1 MNPYVIQVIVLLV
14 CYVILYFIVSEIFSN
29 NREKE
34 KIRKAAGWIFC
45 AGEIVGFAL
54 GTFLNK

>member
-14 CYVILYFIVSEIFSN
+14 CYLILYSIVDAIFDGN
-29 NREKE
+29 KEKN

-45 AGEIVGFAL
+45 VGEIVGFFL
-54 GTFLNK
+54 GAFLAK